1 MAFDGTT
8 IASIVYELNN
18 TIKDGRISKIA
29 QPENDE
35 IILTIKGADRQT
47 YRLLISANASLPLIY
62 LTDTAKT
69 SPLSAPNFCMLLRKH
84 AGGARIINV
93 SQFGLER
100 VICIEMEHLDE
111 LGDYCRRY
119 LIVEMMGKHSNIIFC
134 EKNNDEKMIIIDS
147 IKRISGLVSSV
158 REVLPAREYFIPNTM
173 DKHDPL
179 SFSDELMDIIIG
191 RPLPVFKAI
200 YSTLTGISSVTAI
213 ELCVRAGID
222 ADAPAAALDSEDTA
236 RLKESIF
243 TFISDIKNESF
254 TPNIVF
260 DNNTPAEYAVYELTS
275 YLDLRKEY
283 YDSVSKMLSDYY
295 EKKSN
300 ATRIH
305 QKSYDLRKIVS
316 TSLDRC
322 RKKLDIQNKQFAST
336 MNRDKYRVY
345 GELLT
350 TYGYQAEKGDK
361 SLICNNYYTG
371 EDITIP
377 LDKDM
382 TPIEN
387 AKRYFERYNK
397 LKRTYDA
404 LLIQRNETTE
414 NINHLESISNSLD
427 IAVNDADLDLIKK
440 ELVES
445 GYIKKKANGKKNKK
459 SNTPKSTC
467 MHYISS
473 DGFDIYVGKNNFQND
488 ELTFGNRAPGDWW
501 FHSKG
506 IAGSHVVLKGN
517 GSEVPDRAF
526 EEAGA
531 LAAYYSKGRESG
543 KVEID
548 YTEIQ
553 NVKKPKNSKPGFV
566 VYYTNYSLV
575 ADTDISRLTLVND

>member
-8 IASIVYELNN
+8 IASIVHELNN
-18 TIKDGRISKIA
+18 TIRDGRISKIA

-35 IILTIKGADRQT
+35 LILTVKGADRQV

-62 LTDTAKT
+62 LTDTSKT

-84 AGGARIINV
+84 TSGARIINV

-111 LGDYCRRY
+111 LGDYCRKY
-119 LIVEMMGKHSNIIFC
+119 LIIEMMGKHSNIIFC
-134 EKNNDEKMIIIDS
+134 EKNDEDKIIIIDS

-158 REVLPAREYFIPNTM
+158 REVLPGREYFIPNTM

-179 SFSDELMDIIIG
+179 SFSDEIMDVVIKK
-191 RPLPVFKAI
+191 PNSVFKAI
-200 YSTLTGISSVTAI
+200 YTSLTGISSVAAI

-222 ADAPAAALDSEDTA
+222 ADASTASLKTEDISKLRNSITA
-236 RLKESIF
+236 
-243 TFISDIKNESF
+243 FISDVKNASF
-254 TPNIVF
+254 KPNIVF
-260 DNNTPAEYAVYELTS
+260 NDNTPVEYAVYELTS
-275 YLDLRKEY
+275 YNDLRKEY

-295 EKKSN
+295 EKKANS
-300 ATRIH
+300 TRIH
-305 QKSYDLRKIVS
+305 QKSYDLRRIVS
-316 TSLDRC
+316 TALERC
-322 RKKLDIQNKQFAST
+322 RKKLDIQNKQFDST
-336 MNRDKYRVY
+336 KNRDKYRVY

-350 TYGYQAEKGDK
+350 TYGYQADKGDA
-361 SLICNNYYTG
+361 SLVCNNFYTG

-397 LKRTYDA
+397 LKRTYEA
-404 LLIQRNETTE
+404 LLIQRKETTE
-414 NINHLESISNSLD
+414 DINHLESISNSLD
-427 IAVNDADLDLIKK
+427 IAVNDTDLDMIKR
-440 ELVES
+440 ELAES
-445 GYIKKKANGKKNKK
+445 GYIKKGAGKNKNKK
-459 SNTPKSTC
+459 SNMPKSTY

-473 DGFDIYVGKNNFQND
+473 DGFDIYVGRNNFQND

-517 GSEVPDRAF
+517 GNEVPDRAF

-575 ADTDISRLTLVND
+575 ADTDISALTLVND